1 MTTTRQ
7 RLLDAA
13 ERVIRTK
20 GLAAASTREIAREA
34 GCADGTLYNHFT
46 DRADLFVTIFLD
58 KLLPDYWDALSKLP
72 YRIGEGTVQAHLEEL
87 AQIALAFYYKAGPL
101 RAALFAEPE
110 LLAQY
115 REALRSQAQIRKR
128 EHPTHLL
135 SAYLRAEQRLGRV
148 AAKANPEIAAEIL
161 FGTCA
166 NYALRKCFGGE
177 TPTPAEDDRFVLE
190 LVRSLMAGVSPR
202 PPDLDRSRIQIDRDL
217 A

>member
-20 GLAAASTREIAREA
+20 GLAAASTREIARAA
-34 GCADGTLYNHFT
+34 GCADGTLYNHFS
-46 DRADLFVTIFLD
+46 DRADLFVTIFLE

-87 AQIALAFYYKAGPL
+87 AHIALAFYYKAAPM

-110 LLAQY
+110 LLKQY
-115 REALRSQAQIRKR
+115 REALKSQAQARKQ
-128 EHPTHLL
+128 EHPANLL
-135 SAYLRAEQRLGRV
+135 TAYLRAEQRLGRV
-148 AAKANPEIAAEIL
+148 AAQANPAIAAEAL

-166 NYALRKCFGGE
+166 NYALRKCFFDE
-177 TPTPAEDDRFVLE
+177 TPTPEENHHFVME
-190 LVRSLMAGVSPR
+190 LVRSLMEGLTPR
-202 PPDLDRSRIQIDRDL
+202 EISKD
-217 A
+217 

>member
-1 MTTTRQ
+1 MATTRQ

-34 GCADGTLYNHFT
+34 GCADGTLYNHFA

-87 AQIALAFYYKAGPL
+87 AQIALAFYYKSGPL

-110 LLAQY
+110 LLERY
-115 REALRSQAQIRKR
+115 REALRSPAHSRNQ
-128 EHPTHLL
+128 EHPVNLL
-135 SAYLRAEQRLGRV
+135 SAYLRAEQRLGRIGDR
-148 AAKANPEIAAEIL
+148 ANPEIAAEVL

-166 NYALRKCFGGE
+166 NYALSKCFFGE
-177 TPTPAEDDRFVLE
+177 TPTPEEDDRFVLE
-190 LVRSLMAGVSPR
+190 LVRSLIEGVSPAR
-202 PPDLDRSRIQIDRDL
+202 PMVRFRSRR
-217 A
+217 

>member
-13 ERVIRTK
+13 ERVIRRS

-34 GCADGTLYNHFT
+34 GCADGTLYNHFI
-46 DRADLFVTIFLD
+46 DRADLFVTIFLE

-87 AQIALAFYYKAGPL
+87 AQIALAFYYKAAPM

-110 LLAQY
+110 LLEQY
-115 REALRSQAQIRKR
+115 RKALKSQAQTRKQ

-135 SAYLRAEQRLGRV
+135 TAYLRAEQRLGRV
-148 AAKANPEIAAEIL
+148 AAQANPAIAAEAL

-166 NYALRKCFGGE
+166 NYALRKCFFDE
-177 TPTPAEDDRFVLE
+177 TPTLEEDRHFVLE
-190 LVRSLMAGVSPR
+190 LVRSLMEGLSPSE
-202 PPDLDRSRIQIDRDL
+202 P
-217 A
+217 

>member
-34 GCADGTLYNHFT
+34 GCADGTLYNHFS
-46 DRADLFVTIFLD
+46 DRADLFVTIFLE

-87 AQIALAFYYKAGPL
+87 AQIALAFYYKAAPM

-110 LLAQY
+110 LLEQY
-115 REALRSQAQIRKR
+115 REALKSQAQSRKQ
-128 EHPTHLL
+128 EHPANLL
-135 SAYLRAEQRLGRV
+135 AAYLRAEQRLGRV
-148 AAKANPEIAAEIL
+148 AAQVNPAIAAEAL

-166 NYALRKCFGGE
+166 NYALRKCFSGE
-177 TPTPAEDDRFVLE
+177 TPTPAEDRHFVLE
-190 LVRSLMAGVSPR
+190 LVRSLMEGLAPR
-202 PPDLDRSRIQIDRDL
+202 HP
-217 A
+217 ATE

>member
-34 GCADGTLYNHFT
+34 GCADGTLYNHFG
-46 DRADLFVTIFLD
+46 DRADLFVTIFLE

-87 AQIALAFYYKAGPL
+87 AQIALTFYYRAAPL

-110 LLAQY
+110 LLEQY
-115 REALRSQAQIRKR
+115 REALKSQAQTRKQ
-128 EHPTHLL
+128 EHPANLL
-135 SAYLRAEQRLGRV
+135 TAYLRAEQRLGRV
-148 AAKANPEIAAEIL
+148 AAQANPEIAAEAL

-166 NYALRKCFGGE
+166 NYALRKRFFDE
-177 TPTPAEDDRFVLE
+177 TPTPEEDRHFVLE
-190 LVRSLMAGVSPR
+190 LVRSLIEGLSPR
-202 PPDLDRSRIQIDRDL
+202 EPSKD
-217 A
+217 

>member
-34 GCADGTLYNHFT
+34 GCADGTLYNHFA
-46 DRADLFVTIFLD
+46 DRADLFVAIFLE

-87 AQIALAFYYKAGPL
+87 AQIALAFYYKAAPM

-110 LLAQY
+110 LLERY
-115 REALRSQAQIRKR
+115 REALKSQAQNRKQER
-128 EHPTHLL
+128 PAPVLA
-135 SAYLRAEQRLGRV
+135 AYLRAEQRLGRV
-148 AAKANPEIAAEIL
+148 AAQANPAIAAEAF

-166 NYALRKCFGGE
+166 SYALRQCFFGE
-177 TPTPAEDDRFVLE
+177 PPNPEADRQFVQE
-190 LVRSLMAGVSPR
+190 LVRSLMEGLSPR
-202 PPDLDRSRIQIDRDL
+202 EPSSD
-217 A
+217 

>member
-1 MTTTRQ
+1 MATTRQ
-7 RLLDAA
+7 RLLEAA

-20 GLAAASTREIAREA
+20 GLAAASTRAIAREA
-34 GCADGTLYNHFT
+34 GCADGTLYNHFA

-72 YRIGEGTVQAHLEEL
+72 YRIGEGTVQTHLEEL

-101 RAALFAEPE
+101 RAAMFAEPE
-110 LLAQY
+110 LLARY
-115 REALRSQAQIRKR
+115 REALRSQAHSRNQ
-128 EHPTHLL
+128 EHPVNLL
-135 SAYLRAEQRLGRV
+135 SAYLRAEQRLGRISTQ
-148 AAKANPEIAAEIL
+148 ANPEIAAEIL

-177 TPTPAEDDRFVLE
+177 TPTPEQDERFVLE

-202 PPDLDRSRIQIDRDL
+202 SIDGEISI
-217 A
+217 

>member
-34 GCADGTLYNHFT
+34 GCADGTLYNHFS
-46 DRADLFVTIFLD
+46 DRADLFVTIFLE

-87 AQIALAFYYKAGPL
+87 AQIALAFYYRAAPM

-110 LLAQY
+110 LLEQY
-115 REALRSQAQIRKR
+115 REALKSQAQTRKQ
-128 EHPTHLL
+128 EHPANLL
-135 SAYLRAEQRLGRV
+135 TAYLRAEQRLGRV
-148 AAKANPEIAAEIL
+148 AAQANPAIAAEVL

-166 NYALRKCFGGE
+166 NYALRKCFFGE
-177 TPTPAEDDRFVLE
+177 TPTSEEDCHFVQE
-190 LVRSLMAGVSPR
+190 LVRSLMEGLSP
-202 PPDLDRSRIQIDRDL
+202 